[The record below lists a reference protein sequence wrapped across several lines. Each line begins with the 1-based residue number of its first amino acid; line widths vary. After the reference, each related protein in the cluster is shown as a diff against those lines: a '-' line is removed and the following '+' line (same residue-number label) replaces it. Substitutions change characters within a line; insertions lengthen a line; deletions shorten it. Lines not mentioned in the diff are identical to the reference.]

1 MQSAVNAA
9 RPVHPSNAFI
19 YAACSCDFYVA
30 NVQKPICIQYAKN
43 ENRVAEGGSVCVRVC
58 MFACVLLAMT
68 IRIKCRKLYFGS
80 IYINTHVVNK

>member
-1 MQSAVNAA
+1 MQPAHVT
-9 RPVHPSNAFI
+9 
-19 YAACSCDFYVA
+19 YVA

-43 ENRVAEGGSVCVRVC
+43 ENRVAEGVSVCVRVC
-58 MFACVLLAMT
+58 ICACVLLAMT